1 MILMVFTF
9 IPASG
14 EQKREEKPS
23 LSALILDI
31 SHRENCTLAF
41 TVAEQKLGIAAL
53 LDPQDMVECR
63 IPDRL
68 SILTYVSEYYHKFKG
83 LTAKGSPNDLSMKKT
98 TLKRQDSTDSAG
110 MPLSRTPSSY
120 SGVGSSQES
129 TSSSSSSVC
138 DSPPPITSKSAS
150 NENIEPTQVKTS
162 REAEDHHVVIRR
174 KEKTLASR
182 RMVQSMYVETTGGIG
197 SLINSGS
204 TSPDIERENP
214 FRDAMI
220 KFTAMEKEI
229 KTPADVNPIAATA
242 PNTAPQRKSSCS
254 KSTETLSPRLDTKS
268 TQTAGVLRKTSRT
281 SPFKTVLQSQIS
293 CPSAFS
299 TPPSSERST
308 PSKSTLS
315 YTSIP
320 RPYTAGQMN
329 RSMSLGQSLNKM
341 TLKVATPIKNSS
353 NYGQP
358 SATSQKVQDI
368 MSQSMTYGSPIPNGT
383 PQNYLQRQH
392 SSNIEQQQQQQQQQQ
407 QRQRRHHHQQQQ
419 KQEQQPQQQQLSARK
434 LKTRPISMLSP
445 PSMINN
451 YSETTPSPD
460 PYYSCHQAPLIWQP
474 SPYSSSPSLY
484 GTPSTSM
491 NRSRCYD
498 LDPTYDSPRLSS
510 TQPMG
515 GSQFIYQRDR
525 MSLHIEGQSS
535 LV

>member
-1 MILMVFTF
+1 M
-9 IPASG
+9 
-14 EQKREEKPS
+14 
-23 LSALILDI
+23 
-31 SHRENCTLAF
+31 AF
-41 TVAEQKLGIAAL
+41 SVAEQKLGIAAL

-68 SILTYVSEYYHKFKG
+68 SILTYVSEFYHKFKG
-83 LTAKGSPNDLSMKKT
+83 LTPKGSPNDLSMKKS

-138 DSPPPITSKSAS
+138 DSPPPITTSKSAS
-150 NENIEPTQVKTS
+150 NEDIEPTQVKSS

-214 FRDAMI
+214 FREAMI

-229 KTPADVNPIAATA
+229 KTTADTNPMAAIAS
-242 PNTAPQRKSSCS
+242 NTAPQRKTSCS

-299 TPPSSERST
+299 TPPPSGRST

-341 TLKVATPIKNSS
+341 TLKVATPIKNS
-353 NYGQP
+353 NFGQP
-358 SATSQKVQDI
+358 STAPKVPDI

-392 SSNIEQQQQQQQQQQ
+392 SSSIEQQQRQRQQQQQQQIGV
-407 QRQRRHHHQQQQ
+407 
-419 KQEQQPQQQQLSARK
+419 RK

-445 PSMINN
+445 QSMMNG
-451 YSETTPSPD
+451 YSETTPSPE
-460 PYYSCHQAPLIWQP
+460 PFYSCHQSPLIWQP

-491 NRSRCYD
+491 NRSRCYNP
-498 LDPTYDSPRLSS
+498 DPTYDTPRLTS
-510 TQPMG
+510 TQPIG
-515 GSQFIYQRDR
+515 GSQFLYQRDR